1 METYTFVKNLSL
13 SQKVLYLCMTILIP
27 PRIIITNKKRKATSN
42 LLPIAMNKY
51 TYHYKSLTYLGIPI
65 VVGQIGTIIL
75 GFADTL
81 MIGHHS
87 TPELAAAAFVNNMF
101 TLVFIFAMGFAYGLT
116 PIVGSL
122 YGQDKSEKIG
132 EVLKNSLMTN
142 TLLAVALS
150 LIMGILYLNLNNLGQ
165 PEELLPLMK
174 PYFIVNLISVPFVV
188 WFNTFKQISDGITD
202 TQLPMWILL
211 GGNLLNIAGNY
222 LLIYGHFGFP
232 ELGLLGAGISS
243 MGSRIIM
250 TVVFLLF
257 FLFSKRYKIY
267 LEGFRKG
274 VINRHDFLHL
284 NRLGWPLGMQMGM
297 ETASFNLSTVMV
309 GWIGT
314 TALAA
319 HQIML
324 SLSQIFFMVYYG
336 MAAAV
341 AVRVSYYMGQ
351 KEYKQIE
358 TVSAAGFHIILLVA
372 FIVSIP
378 VFILKGQIGM
388 WFTDSQ
394 EVSLLVAQVI
404 IPLILYQFGDG
415 MQCAYANALRG
426 ISEVKPLM
434 YMAFIAYFVVS
445 LPVGY
450 LLGIVLDMGLLG
462 IWYAF
467 PLGLTTAGVLYY
479 WTFKQRMRETN
490 G

>member
-1 METYTFVKNLSL
+1 MQLSF
-13 SQKVLYLCMTILIP
+13 I
-27 PRIIITNKKRKATSN
+27 KKYS
-42 LLPIAMNKY
+42 
-51 TYHYKSLTYLGIPI
+51 YHYQSLTYLGVPI
-65 VVGQIGTIIL
+65 IIGQLGTIIL

-101 TLVFIFAMGFAYGLT
+101 TLVLVFSMGFAYGLT

-122 YGQDKSEKIG
+122 YGQEKHAKIG
-132 EVLKNSLMTN
+132 EMLKNSLLAN
-142 TLLAVALS
+142 TLLAVL
-150 LIMGILYLNLNNLGQ
+150 LCGGMMLLYLNLHRLGQ
-165 PEELLPLMK
+165 PEELLPLMR
-174 PYFIVNLISVPFVV
+174 PYFIVNLISVPFVI

-202 TQLPMWILL
+202 TKPAMWILL
-211 GGNLLNIAGNY
+211 SGNLLNIIGNY
-222 LLIYGHFGFP
+222 ALIYGHWGSP
-232 ELGLLGAGISS
+232 ELGLLGAGLAT
-243 MGSRIIM
+243 MASRIIM
-250 TVVFLLF
+250 AVVFFAF
-257 FLFSKRYKIY
+257 FLMNKRYIPY
-267 LEGFRKG
+267 LEGFKKG
-274 VINRHDFLHL
+274 RMNKPDFMQL

-324 SLSQIFFMVYYG
+324 SISQVFFMVYYG

-351 KEYKQIE
+351 RELNKIE
-358 TVSAAGFHIILLVA
+358 TVSAAGFHLILFIA
-372 FIVSIP
+372 FAVSIP
-378 VFILKGQIGM
+378 VFILKGDIGL
-388 WFTDSQ
+388 WFNDSQ
-394 EVSLLVAQVI
+394 EVCLLVAQVI
-404 IPLILYQFGDG
+404 IPLIIYQFGDG

-434 YMAFIAYFVVS
+434 YMAFIAYFLVS
-445 LPVGY
+445 LPFGY
-450 LLGIVLDMGLLG
+450 LFGIVFNMGLLG

-467 PLGLTTAGVLYY
+467 PLGLTTAGLLYY
-479 WTFKQRMRETN
+479 WSFKRRMRQIN